1 MATHPGSFPNQFMT
15 KKVKKEKRKKIA
27 MTFSYKTK
35 FFAFI
40 ESPFTLRRCPS
51 CACLCIKEMIV
62 TDDGIG
68 GKSFFG
74 VKLKSSNLY
83 VDLLI

>member
-1 MATHPGSFPNQFMT
+1 M
-15 KKVKKEKRKKIA
+15 VKKKKKKRKKIA
-27 MTFSYKTK
+27 VTFSYKTK

-40 ESPFTLRRCPS
+40 ESPFTLRRCLS

-62 TDDGIG
+62 TDDRIG
-68 GKSFFG
+68 GKAFFG
-74 VKLKSSNLY
+74 VKLKNGNLY

>member
-1 MATHPGSFPNQFMT
+1 
-15 KKVKKEKRKKIA
+15 

-35 FFAFI
+35 FFPFI

-51 CACLCIKEMIV
+51 YVCLCIKEMIMI
-62 TDDGIG
+62 DDRIG
-68 GKSFFG
+68 GKAFFG
-74 VKLKSSNLY
+74 VKLKNDNLY